1 VQNVGLCME
10 RSFSQPAV
18 RPGRA
23 VQAARPAAASARGS
37 DTRLCTAFWS
47 QPQAALRGW
56 GGAAVL
62 GLWLPRVHISMLS
75 LLPSYK
81 TQENRFRFVCRFVR
95 PSFLTSPPLGSPA
108 VAV

>member
-1 VQNVGLCME
+1 MQNVGLCME
-10 RSFSQPAV
+10 RFSQPAV

-47 QPQAALRGW
+47 QPQAALRAW

-62 GLWLPRVHISMLS
+62 GLWLPRVHISLLS